1 MFDKRIFRLIGNKL
15 FLPKCC
21 LLNAVIT
28 LLTIGQAAITGNL
41 LIRLFSGLPS
51 PEKAGSA
58 SGFFVFFA
66 YFVSNR
72 TFPALLAALLATVL
86 LRFGA
91 NLVLRKFAA
100 GEAGRIRLRLKESVT
115 DAVYKNPH
123 QSVASNGAASILTV
137 FDDSVAQ
144 LSPYFTD
151 YLPHLTYLA
160 VLCPLVLCF
169 VCVLDRLSF
178 AVMLL
183 ALPLVP
189 VFMILIGN
197 MAREKTARQ
206 YEKLRFLSN
215 YFYESLKGLTVLK
228 VFSRYGEQVQK
239 LAKASESFKNVTLS
253 VLKTAFLS
261 AFALELVTTLS
272 VALVAV
278 ELGVRLLYGRVDYLR
293 ALLILL
299 IMPEFYL
306 PLRQLGMK
314 FHLNMNAS
322 AAYDAYE
329 GLVSRNP
336 GMAAEGGAAA
346 AARIDA
352 IRVQHLGFCYEP
364 DVPVLQDISFELRR
378 GQRLAV
384 TGESGSGKT
393 TLMNCILFF
402 LRDFDG
408 QIMVN
413 GIPVQKLDLPSYYAR
428 IAYVPQEMA
437 LFSDTLRNNL
447 TLKKQAD
454 DARLADILGKL
465 ALSELLELP
474 GGLDARL
481 GDGGYAVSVG
491 QKQRI
496 FIARALLKAPD
507 LLILDE
513 HTQALDRATR
523 EIVNSYIFHENVD
536 MMILTITHQ
545 LDEGSLY
552 DRVITLG

>member
-1 MFDKRIFRLIGNKL
+1 MVDKRILRLIGSKL
-15 FLPKCC
+15 FLFKCC

-28 LLTIGQAAITGNL
+28 LLTIGQAVITGNL
-41 LIRLFSGLPS
+41 LIRLFGGLPS
-51 PEKAGSA
+51 PEKAGFI
-58 SGFFVFFA
+58 SGFLVFNA
-66 YFVSNR
+66 A
-72 TFPALLAALLATVL
+72 FPALLAALFITVL

-91 NLVLRKFAA
+91 SLVLRKFAA
-100 GEAGRIRLRLKESVT
+100 GEAGRIRFRLKESIT

-123 QSVASNGAASILTV
+123 QSISSKGAASILTV
-137 FDDSVAQ
+137 FDESVAR

-189 VFMILIGN
+189 VFMVLIGG
-197 MAREKTARQ
+197 MAEEKTTRQ
-206 YEKLRFLSN
+206 YEKLKFLSN

-228 VFSRYGEQVQK
+228 VFSRYGEQVRK
-239 LAKASESFKNVTLS
+239 IESASEGFKNVTLS
-253 VLKTAFLS
+253 VLKIAFLS
-261 AFALELVTTLS
+261 AFVLELVTTLS

-278 ELGVRLLYGRVDYLR
+278 ELGVRLLYGLVPYAC
-293 ALLILL
+293 ALFILL

-314 FHLNMNAS
+314 FHINMNAS

-329 GLVSRNP
+329 GLINQNP
-336 GMAAEGGAAA
+336 EEMAEGGAQTI
-346 AARIDA
+346 ARIDT
-352 IRVQHLGFCYEP
+352 IQIQNLSFRYEP
-364 DVPVLQDISFELRR
+364 DALVLQDISFAVKR
-378 GQRLAV
+378 GQRLAI

-402 LRDFDG
+402 LKGFDG

-413 GIPVQKLDLPSYYAR
+413 GVSIRKIDLPSYYGR
-428 IAYVPQEMA
+428 IAYVPQEMT
-437 LFSDTLRNNL
+437 LFSDTLRSNL
-447 TLKKQAD
+447 TLKKQTD
-454 DARLADILGKL
+454 DARLVEILSKL
-465 ALSELLELP
+465 ALTELLELP

-513 HTQALDRATR
+513 HTHALDRATR
-523 EIVNSYIFHENVD
+523 EIVNGCIFHENGD
-536 MMILTITHQ
+536 MAILSITHQ
-545 LDEGSLY
+545 LDESSLY
-552 DRVITLG
+552 DQVITLG